1 MVRFDKPCVSVT
13 HALNYFKMHMAG
25 DDYLTEHGQA
35 EMVWCGHDAARLGL
49 HGTVQKDDFRKLC
62 EGKHPVTGETLGVRE
77 SGPVR
82 RTCYFGQI
90 SPPKDVSIAYLVGG
104 DERIAGWWKEV
115 VNDTIKEIE
124 AITATRV
131 RKGGIDDQDR
141 YTGSMVAA
149 IVTHEAS
156 RALDPQLH
164 THVCVMNTT
173 FDEVEQQWKA
183 VQPENFY
190 KYQSFFREVCYNKLA
205 ERMTEAGYEIEEA
218 RKIGFEITGFPP
230 SLRTQF
236 SKRREEIEA
245 VAESLGVTDQDG
257 LQEITARS
265 RKAKVHADGD
275 TLRTQWRNE
284 AGAYLEEVR
293 KAINDANGI
302 AKAHHVRSASD
313 ALDRAQAE
321 VFERHSTIDERILLR
336 EALISGRADVQLEE
350 LRKEIETR
358 VSRGDLIRRANQ
370 LVSRETLRMER
381 EYLNWVL
388 TYKRGHSDLGKVSNL
403 DPELTPEQRQ
413 AVCTIL
419 FNRDQ
424 VIIFEGKAGTGKTRT
439 LKEIIKGIEKGGKD
453 VFACAPS
460 SGATEVLRKELTIK
474 ADTLQQLLINQDLQ
488 QRIKNKV
495 IIVDE
500 AGLISTEQMRDLCRI
515 ARENNNRLVLTG
527 DIGQHNSVQA
537 GDALRAL
544 QTYGNVVT
552 ARLTKIRR
560 QRDPAFRAA
569 VSLLADK
576 KAYRAFEEFYRMGA
590 VKEVADPKMLM
601 QMAVDDY
608 LKTIGQ
614 KKSCL
619 VISPVWSDIHRF
631 TGQIRPRLKAAGV
644 LAEADK
650 AVQTYHSYQWTDAA
664 RQDARKYKVGDV
676 LAFHK
681 DSGGFVKGEYVAFE
695 EQRGEKIVVRDE
707 TGRRFAFA
715 PSEVEGFDVGLSR
728 SLPVSVGERLLIRAN
743 LKEHKL
749 FNGNIV
755 EVAGIQADG
764 TLALTDKRTIPPAFR
779 QFSYGY
785 GTTSHAAQ
793 GKTVDR
799 GIVLMAGEGIQA
811 ANLKQAYVSHSR
823 FEESQVTYTTDRR
836 AAMDAMA
843 TPADRA
849 LAIEVVNERIRRW
862 KKFQKLTE
870 QAEAWEERRKLAIS
884 AREAQR
890 NKVTQGM
897 YASQAQKVSNAI

>member
-1 MVRFDKPCVSVT
+1 MVRFDKPCKQVSAAVK
-13 HALNYFKMHMAG
+13 YFRTHMAKK
-25 DDYLTEHGQA
+25 DYLSQGGKEELSWVGEGAKQ
-35 EMVWCGHDAARLGL
+35 LGL
-49 HGTVQKDDFRKLC
+49 SGHVRETEFARLC
-62 EGKHPVTGETLGVRE
+62 EGKHPVTGARLAARE
-77 SGPVR
+77 SGPVKR
-82 RTCYFGQI
+82 VCYFGQI

-104 DERIAGWWKEV
+104 DERIAGWWKEA
-115 VNDTIKEIE
+115 VNDTVKEIE
-124 AITATRV
+124 AVTAVRI
-131 RKGGIDDQDR
+131 RKGGVEDQDR
-141 YTGSMVAA
+141 YTNKMVAA
-149 IVTHEAS
+149 IVTHDAS

-164 THVCVMNTT
+164 THICVMNISY
-173 FDEVEQQWKA
+173 DDVEQQWKA
-183 VQPENFY
+183 VQPEGY
-190 KYQSFFREVCYNKLA
+190 YQYQSFCREVCYNKLA
-205 ERMTEAGYEIEEA
+205 ERMREAGYEIEEA
-218 RKIGFEITGFPP
+218 RKIGFHIKGIPTV
-230 SLRTQF
+230 LRDQF
-236 SKRREEIEA
+236 SKRHEEIER
-245 VAESLGVTDQDG
+245 VAASMNVTSQDG
-257 LQEITARS
+257 LQKIAGSTRAE
-265 RKAKVHADGD
+265 KVTIEPEELRRQWREASGDHLNVVKGIIAGADG
-275 TLRTQWRNE
+275 T
-284 AGAYLEEVR
+284 
-293 KAINDANGI
+293 

-321 VFERHSTIDERILLR
+321 VFERHSTIDERIMLR
-336 EALISGRADVQLEE
+336 EALIAGRADVQLED
-350 LRKEIETR
+350 LRKKIETR
-358 VSRGDLIRRANQ
+358 VRRGDLIRRDNQ

-439 LKEIIKGIEKGGKD
+439 LKEIIKGIEKGGND

-474 ADTLQQLLINQDLQ
+474 ADTLQQLLVNQDLQ

-560 QRDPAFRAA
+560 QRHPAFRAA

-590 VKEVADPKMLM
+590 VKEVPDPKVLM

-608 LKTIGQ
+608 LKSIGQ

-631 TGQIRPRLKAAGV
+631 TGQVRPRLKAAGV
-644 LAEADK
+644 LAEEDK

-681 DSGGFVKGEYVAFE
+681 DSAGFAKGEYVAFE
-695 EQRGEKIVVRDE
+695 KQRGEKIVVRDE
-707 TGRRFAFA
+707 TGRRVAFA

-728 SLPVSVGERLLIRAN
+728 SLPVSIGERLLIRAN

-755 EVAGIQADG
+755 EVAGIQEDG
-764 TLALTDKRTIPPAFR
+764 TLVLADKRTIPPAFR

-785 GTTSHAAQ
+785 ATTSHAAQ

-823 FEESQVTYTTDRR
+823 FEESHVTYTTDRR

-862 KKFQKLTE
+862 KKAQKLTE

-890 NKVTQGM
+890 NKVTQGT
-897 YASQAQKVSNAI
+897 YASQTQKVSNSI